1 MKQKRIK
8 GAAADK
14 PSRPRGR
21 PRAVSEETR
30 RSQIIESAFDIFL
43 ELGYAG
49 TTTDIVAARCGISK
63 RTLYEL
69 FSSKT
74 ELFQAV
80 VVAHRRTMLDL
91 PCDHDDRP
99 FADTL
104 ASIFWIDIHPRL
116 ERRRLAFIHLVM
128 TEIRQ
133 FPEIGDML
141 RRDGVEQSQRL
152 LADWLALQRDRGI
165 IASDDVRSDAG
176 MLMDMIFGGL
186 TIRPG
191 RSPKRLDR
199 NQRRNY
205 IRRCIDVFLNGA
217 SPRPR
222 DGRRD

>member
-1 MKQKRIK
+1 MKQRRIK
-8 GAAADK
+8 ATADK
-14 PSRPRGR
+14 LSRPRGR

-30 RSQIIESAFDIFL
+30 RGQIIESAFDAFL

-63 RTLYEL
+63 RTLYEV

-80 VVAHRRTMLDL
+80 IVAHRRTMLDL

-99 FADTL
+99 FADAL
-104 ASIFWIDIHPRL
+104 ASIFWIDIEPKL
-116 ERRRLAFIHLVM
+116 ERRRSAFIQLVM

-141 RRDGVEQSQRL
+141 HRDGVEETRRL
-152 LADWLALQRDRGI
+152 LADWLAFERDRGV

-186 TIRPG
+186 AVRPG
-191 RSPKRLDR
+191 GPRKKPDR

-217 SPRPR
+217 SPRSR
-222 DGRRD
+222 GR

>member
-1 MKQKRIK
+1 MKQRRTK

-21 PRAVSEETR
+21 PRALSEETR
-30 RSQIIESAFDIFL
+30 RDQIIESAFNVFL

-63 RTLYEL
+63 RTLYEV

-74 ELFQAV
+74 ALFQAV
-80 VVAHRRTMLDL
+80 IIAHRRTMLDL

-99 FADTL
+99 FADAL
-104 ASIFWIDIHPRL
+104 ASIFWIDIEPKL
-116 ERRRLAFIHLVM
+116 ERRRWAFIHLVM

-133 FPEIGDML
+133 FPELGDML
-141 RRDGVEQSQRL
+141 RRGGVEESRRL
-152 LADWLALQRDRGI
+152 LADRLALERDRGV
-165 IASDDVRSDAG
+165 IASDDVQRDAG

-186 TIRPG
+186 AIRPG
-191 RSPKRLDR
+191 STPNRLDR

-205 IRRCIDVFLNGA
+205 IRRCIDVFLSGV
-217 SPRPR
+217 SPRSR
-222 DGRRD
+222 GR

>member
-1 MKQKRIK
+1 MKQRRIK
-8 GAAADK
+8 ATADK
-14 PSRPRGR
+14 LSRPRGR

-30 RSQIIESAFDIFL
+30 RGQIIESAFDAFL

-63 RTLYEL
+63 RTLYEV

-80 VVAHRRTMLDL
+80 IVAHRRTMLDL

-99 FADTL
+99 FADAL
-104 ASIFWIDIHPRL
+104 ASIFWIDIEPKL
-116 ERRRLAFIHLVM
+116 ERRRSAFIQLVM

-141 RRDGVEQSQRL
+141 HRDGVEESRRL
-152 LADWLALQRDRGI
+152 LADWLAFERDRGV

-186 TIRPG
+186 AVRPG
-191 RSPKRLDR
+191 GPRKKPDR

-217 SPRPR
+217 SPRSR
-222 DGRRD
+222 GR

>member
-1 MKQKRIK
+1 MKQRRIK
-8 GAAADK
+8 VAADK
-14 PSRPRGR
+14 LLRPRGR
-21 PRAVSEETR
+21 PRAVSEEAR
-30 RSQIIESAFDIFL
+30 RDQIIKSAFDVFL

-63 RTLYEL
+63 RTLYEV

-74 ELFQAV
+74 ALFQAV
-80 VVAHRRTMLDL
+80 IVAHRRTMLDL

-99 FADTL
+99 FADAL
-104 ASIFWIDIHPRL
+104 ASIFWIDIQPKL
-116 ERRRLAFIHLVM
+116 ERRRRAFIHLVM

-141 RRDGVEQSQRL
+141 RRDGVEESRRL
-152 LADWLALQRDRGI
+152 LADWLTLERDRGV

-186 TIRPG
+186 AIRPRG
-191 RSPKRLDR
+191 PPKRLDR

-205 IRRCIDVFLNGA
+205 IRRCIDVFLNGV
-217 SPRPR
+217 SPRSR
-222 DGRRD
+222 GR

>member
-1 MKQKRIK
+1 MKQSRIK

-21 PRAVSEETR
+21 PKAFSEETR
-30 RSQIIESAFDIFL
+30 RGRIIESAFDVFL
-43 ELGYAG
+43 DLGYAG

-63 RTLYEL
+63 RTLYEV

-74 ELFQAV
+74 ELFRAI

-91 PCDHDDRP
+91 PCDHDGRP
-99 FADTL
+99 SADAL
-104 ASIFWIDIHPRL
+104 ASIFWIDIEPKL
-116 ERRRLAFIHLVM
+116 ERRRSAFIHLVM

-141 RRDGVEQSQRL
+141 RRDGVEESRRL
-152 LADWLALQRDRGI
+152 LADWLTLERDRGA
-165 IASDDVRSDAG
+165 IASDDVQRDAG

-186 TIRPG
+186 AIRPG
-191 RSPKRLDR
+191 STPKRLDR

-205 IRRCIDVFLNGA
+205 IRRCIDVFLNGV
-217 SPRPR
+217 SPRSC
-222 DGRRD
+222 GR

>member
-1 MKQKRIK
+1 MKQRRIK
-8 GAAADK
+8 GAAANK
-14 PSRPRGR
+14 PLRPRGR
-21 PRAVSEETR
+21 PRAASEEAR
-30 RSQIIESAFDIFL
+30 REQIIESALDVFL

-63 RTLYEL
+63 RTLYEV

-80 VVAHRRTMLDL
+80 IVAHRRTMLDL

-99 FADTL
+99 FADAL
-104 ASIFWIDIHPRL
+104 ASIFWIDIQPKL
-116 ERRRLAFIHLVM
+116 ERRRRAFIHLVM

-133 FPEIGDML
+133 FPEIGAML
-141 RRDGVEQSQRL
+141 RRDGVEESRRL
-152 LADWLALQRDRGI
+152 LADWLTLERDRGV

-186 TIRPG
+186 AIRPRG
-191 RSPKRLDR
+191 PPKRLDR

-205 IRRCIDVFLNGA
+205 IRRCIDVFLNGV
-217 SPRPR
+217 SPRFR
-222 DGRRD
+222 GE